1 MKVHRAAAALAVTAA
16 LLAGAAQAAGPA
28 RTRGTIEQVSDTS
41 ITLKTR
47 SGGTATMA
55 LTPETRIVAITSAKI
70 GDIKPNSYIGSAA
83 MPQPDGTLKA
93 FDVQVFDPAMR
104 GSGEGNYPWDKAPG
118 SSMTNGVVGDLV
130 GSNGRTMTVNYKG
143 GQKTIVVPPNVPI
156 VAMAPGQ
163 RSLLKPGVNVI
174 VFANPAG
181 TAAGAVGVGVD
192 GVVPPM

>member
-1 MKVHRAAAALAVTAA
+1 MKFHRAAALALTAS
-16 LLAGAAQAAGPA
+16 LLAGAAQAAAPA
-28 RTRGTIEQVSDTS
+28 RTRGTIEQVSDQS

-47 SGGTATMA
+47 GGATATMA
-55 LTPETRIVAITSAKI
+55 LTPDTKVIAITNAKLA
-70 GDIKPNSYIGSAA
+70 DIKPDSYIGSAA

-93 FDVQVFDPAMR
+93 FDVQVFDRSMR

-143 GQKTIVVPPNVPI
+143 GQKTIVVPAGVPI
-156 VAMAPGQ
+156 VAMAPGE
-163 RSLLKPGVNVI
+163 RSLLKPGASVI

-181 TAAGAVGVGVD
+181 TAAGAVAVGVD